1 MAAFHSLNTMF
12 YNVAL
17 NQKTANIFKQGCEV
31 RDMSH
36 KSLAIG
42 TFLILVSII
51 AVGTLFVASS
61 ILQAINPVAAL
72 TAFTV
77 ALVGFVWFKKT
88 SR

>member
-1 MAAFHSLNTMF
+1 MF

-17 NQKTANIFKQGCEV
+17 NQKTANIYNQGCAV
-31 RDMSH
+31 REMSH
-36 KSLAIG
+36 KGLAIG
-42 TFLILVSII
+42 TLLILVSVI

-61 ILQAINPVAAL
+61 ILQAINPVAAV
-72 TAFTV
+72 TALAV